1 MVMEAYI
8 EWRVIAFGMPNL
20 FGVGYSLFSHR
31 VGS

>member
-1 MVMEAYI
+1 MMMEACI
-8 EWRVIAFGMPNL
+8 ERRVIAFGAPNL